1 MTARERVNRGRE
13 LPGPER
19 PPDVTAYRAAMDTQA
34 RRELRAWQVQ
44 ASIARIWQAL
54 AIGAAVVLSIRDG
67 LPGLLCGA
75 GLFWIIRAAMPPPP
89 TDTLDDYTGRK
100 GR

>member
-54 AIGAAVVLSIRDG
+54 ASWTRAGAFTG
-67 LPGLLCGA
+67 NPPGRFAPGWTGPA
-75 GLFWIIRAAMPPPP
+75 KPP
-89 TDTLDDYTGRK
+89 
-100 GR
+100 